1 MKSKR
6 RHELQTNELADHL
19 GHWIEDFRPYVT
31 RVLVVVVGGVAIL
44 AAWFFLASSKE
55 RKQAL
60 AWRSYMLAGSNP
72 QGDIVAELTL
82 VADDFRSTLAG
93 LWAAQTAADIESA
106 RGSRLLFTDR
116 ASAETSLNLA
126 KNRYQ
131 EVLDSSLTAKA
142 PMLRV
147 RAHFGLA
154 QTFEAQGELE
164 EAKKHFQAVVDSDA
178 ASAVGKAAQERL
190 ARLEL
195 ASTARWYNWFERQKP
210 LPRDLG
216 TGFGSGAPGLD
227 ALPPLDPG
235 TLPDPPANPATGSES
250 QPPAEDPSGD
260 GAAVPPENEAI
271 DPPPSAE
278 GGEPSGTG
286 TDEPPPE
293 Q

>member
-6 RHELQTNELADHL
+6 RHELQTNELADRL
-19 GHWIEDFRPYVT
+19 GHWIEDFRPHAT
-31 RVLVVVVGGVAIL
+31 RVVVVVVGCVAIL

-55 RKQAL
+55 RKQSL

-82 VADDFRSTLAG
+82 VADDFRNTLAG

-106 RGSRLLFTDR
+106 RGTRLLFTDR
-116 ASAETSLNLA
+116 ASAETSLSLA
-126 KNRYQ
+126 KNRYR
-131 EVLDSSLTAKA
+131 EVLDSSMTAKA

-154 QTFEAQGELE
+154 QTLEAQGELE
-164 EAKKHFQAVVDSDA
+164 EARKHYQAVVDSDPG
-178 ASAVGKAAQERL
+178 SAVGKAAQERL

-216 TGFGSGAPGLD
+216 TGFGAGLPGLD

-235 TLPDPPANPATGSES
+235 TLPDPPSSPSSATEPP
-250 QPPAEDPSGD
+250 PPAEDPSADGSAASADD
-260 GAAVPPENEAI
+260 GAT
-271 DPPPSAE
+271 DPPPPTD
-278 GGEPSGTG
+278 GGEPTGEG
-286 TDEPPPE
+286 TDKPPIE